1 MAGAREVS
9 LFLKYPGPAHVLQ
22 RLQDSYLE
30 CVFEYKTGS
39 DEELQTKLPNQ
50 LFSQYQIKGTAMLAD
65 DEIIVEFTPKHSGVH
80 VVRIFSDTRE
90 LCKPVPFV
98 VNQRGRV
105 VNIPPDRPVKRPP
118 PASEYPQ
125 SPSHLPAPTFYG
137 VNNPRFPPSPSPAP
151 QSVVSD
157 ATSSPQNEPYEGQG
171 MPERT
176 SDYIRGF
183 TSDPA
188 LAMHAQHSPQRASYL
203 SHTSGGTRPPS
214 MNVEDAGI
222 YAGDLFAT
230 RPDETTFDA
239 LYSSRMEGEHAH
251 ASRRGP
257 LTIDYQSVVTP
268 DTLRMLA
275 READIQM
282 RIARGGKVKKR

>member
-9 LFLKYPGPAHVLQ
+9 LFLKYPAPAHALQ

-39 DEELQTKLPNQ
+39 EEELQTKLPSQ
-50 LFSQYQIKGTAMLAD
+50 LFSQYQLKGTAMLAD
-65 DEIIVEFTPKHSGVH
+65 DEIFVEFTPKHSGVH

-98 VNQRGRV
+98 VNQRGQV

-118 PASEYPQ
+118 PAPEYPQ

-137 VNNPRFPPSPSPAP
+137 VNNPRFPPSPPVTPAP

-171 MPERT
+171 MPNRM
-176 SDYIRGF
+176 SDHIRGF

-188 LAMHAQHSPQRASYL
+188 LAQHSPQRASYL
-203 SHTSGGTRPPS
+203 RGGTRPPS
-214 MNVEDAGI
+214 MNVEDAGV

-239 LYSSRMEGEHAH
+239 LYSSMREGEQAYG
-251 ASRRGP
+251 SRRGP

-275 READIQM
+275 REANMQM

>member
-1 MAGAREVS
+1 MAGVKEVS
-9 LFLKYPGPAHVLQ
+9 LFLKYPGPAHALQ

-39 DEELQTKLPNQ
+39 EEELQTKLPSQ

-65 DEIIVEFTPKHSGVH
+65 DEIVVEFTPKHSGVH

-90 LCKPVPFV
+90 LCKPVPFI
-98 VNQRGRV
+98 VNQRGQV
-105 VNIPPDRPVKRPP
+105 VNIPVDRPVKRPP
-118 PASEYPQ
+118 PAPEYPQ

-137 VNNPRFPPSPSPAP
+137 VNNPRFPPSPSVTPAP

-157 ATSSPQNEPYEGQG
+157 ATSSPQNEPYGEQG
-171 MPERT
+171 MPERMP
-176 SDYIRGF
+176 DHIRGF

-188 LAMHAQHSPQRASYL
+188 LAQHSPQRASYL

-214 MNVEDAGI
+214 MNVEDAGV

-230 RPDETTFDA
+230 RPDETTFDV
-239 LYSSRMEGEHAH
+239 LFSSRREGGQAYG
-251 ASRRGP
+251 SRRGP